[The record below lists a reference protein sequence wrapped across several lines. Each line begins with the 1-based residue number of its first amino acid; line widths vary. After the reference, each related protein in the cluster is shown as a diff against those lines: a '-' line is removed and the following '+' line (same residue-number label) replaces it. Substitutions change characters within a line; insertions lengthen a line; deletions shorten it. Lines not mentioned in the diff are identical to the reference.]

1 MRYNNRTNSVCFW
14 LETQKN
20 NANGGGGMPRN
31 SWRVK
36 PRFWLILI
44 VLILS
49 VFVFLDANQNKMID
63 QREAVLQELQKTKE
77 DLEVRV
83 ASDQRKLEF
92 SKSDDYIERMAR
104 IHLQM
109 VMPNEILYVESDT
122 H

>member
-1 MRYNNRTNSVCFW
+1 M
-14 LETQKN
+14 
-20 NANGGGGMPRN
+20 ARN

-49 VFVFLDANQNKMID
+49 VFMFLDANQNKMID